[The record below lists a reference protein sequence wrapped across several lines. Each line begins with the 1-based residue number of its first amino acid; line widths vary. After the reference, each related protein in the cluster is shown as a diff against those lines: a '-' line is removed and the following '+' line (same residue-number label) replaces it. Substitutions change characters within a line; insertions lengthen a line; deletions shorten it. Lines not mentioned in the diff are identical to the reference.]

1 MFHIGR
7 SSGDRGFFVFVY
19 SHMEK
24 EIKYPKDIKGKEV
37 KVGDKVKGF
46 GSLKFQDG
54 WSIDRSPTVT
64 VNIQEGVLY
73 FGNLS
78 ASSFTEGFQ
87 IVEQAI

>member
-1 MFHIGR
+1 
-7 SSGDRGFFVFVY
+7 
-19 SHMEK
+19 MEK

-87 IVEQAI
+87 IVE